1 MRILYN
7 MENNFD
13 NEELAQT
20 EVKLEEATKQ
30 LKLLHQRCSR
40 LLVSNDNYPT
50 IEIG

>member
-20 EVKLEEATKQ
+20 EVKLKEAT
-30 LKLLHQRCSR
+30 
-40 LLVSNDNYPT
+40 
-50 IEIG
+50 